1 MSDKKGT
8 FWKVSIFSS
17 LSILKAPRVQTSSC
31 SRRGERHFL
40 SSASCYTA
48 AVAPLQ
54 HFNLAREERNATI
67 EERNATI

>member
-17 LSILKAPRVQTSSC
+17 LSILKAPRVQTLLAVG
-31 SRRGERHFL
+31 GERHFL